1 MSSWKKII
9 GKKASTSWRSPR
21 DLACTALAL
30 FLGLVAGFLDLQVTE
45 VIVTILALLI
55 FGLLLGLLQPSAAW
69 RWAILIVIGLPIME
83 LVAMIIGLQTAE
95 PTRFDLRISLVAL
108 VFALFGAYIG
118 VFIRHMV
125 RT

>member
-1 MSSWKKII
+1 
-9 GKKASTSWRSPR
+9 
-21 DLACTALAL
+21 
-30 FLGLVAGFLDLQVTE
+30 
-45 VIVTILALLI
+45 
-55 FGLLLGLLQPSAAW
+55 
-69 RWAILIVIGLPIME
+69 ME